1 MKIRKDGSLETD
13 IISLIGM
20 ACTGGVLVIWA
31 KETFGNYLEVAEDV
45 EEPEEEEETEQSWKK
60 YVQPQESNGKYEIK
74 I

>member
-20 ACTGGVLVIWA
+20 TCTGCALFVWA
-31 KETFGNYLEVAEDV
+31 KETFRRDLEDI
-45 EEPEEEEETEQSWKK
+45 EEEETEQPIIKTG
-60 YVQPQESNGKYEIK
+60 QYEIN

>member
-20 ACTGGVLVIWA
+20 TCTCGALIVWA
-31 KETFGNYLEVAEDV
+31 KETFSRDA
-45 EEPEEEEETEQSWKK
+45 EEEEGTEKPII
-60 YVQPQESNGKYEIK
+60 QPGKYEIK

>member
-20 ACTGGVLVIWA
+20 TFIGGALIVWA
-31 KETFGNYLEVAEDV
+31 KETFRRDV
-45 EEPEEEEETEQSWKK
+45 EDTEEEETEQPFIKTG
-60 YVQPQESNGKYEIK
+60 QYEIK

>member
-20 ACTGGVLVIWA
+20 TCTCGALIVWA
-31 KETFGNYLEVAEDV
+31 KETFSRDAEEVK
-45 EEPEEEEETEQSWKK
+45 EEETETPIK
-60 YVQPQESNGKYEIK
+60 PGKYEIK